1 FTDVLVQATNDR
13 DVEAIAMT
21 YKERLIEQGREEGLE
36 RGLEQGRAEGS
47 RLMLAKLLQ
56 LKFGPLDDATEAKL
70 AGASLAQLEAWS
82 ERVLT
87 ADDLDQVFAS

>member
-1 FTDVLVQATNDR
+1 
-13 DVEAIAMT
+13 MT
-21 YKERLIEQGREEGLE
+21 YKERLVEQGREEGLKKGRE
-36 RGLEQGRAEGS
+36 EGLEQGRAEGS

-70 AGASLAQLEAWS
+70 AGATLARLDAWS

-87 ADDLDQVFAS
+87 ADGLENVFTG